1 MTEPFSTVCDFCGQ
15 PTTITEPNFSSGAR
29 SFSTNRSEY
38 GRCGFTYEA
47 VACPNSKCKKLSF
60 NVSLVKYGERA
71 GQISPVATIH
81 SWRLLPESSAK
92 PQPDYIPKA
101 IRDDYYEACRI
112 RDLSPKASATLARR
126 CLQGMIHDFW
136 SIEKPTLKKEID
148 ALKSEVDVP
157 TWNAIE
163 AVRKVGNIGA
173 HMEKDVNLIID
184 VEPREA
190 QLLIGLI
197 ETLLKEWYVAKH
209 DREEHF
215 RKLQALA
222 QKKTPPKRLARARV
236 RKQPPPPK
244 SRTRG

>member
-1 MTEPFSTVCDFCGQ
+1 MWEPFSFVCDFCGQ
-15 PTTITEPNFSSGAR
+15 PTTITEPNYSSG
-29 SFSTNRSEY
+29 STLFSTKMSEHES
-38 GRCGFTYEA
+38 CGFSYVA
-47 VACPNSKCKKLSF
+47 VACPNQKCKKLTF
-60 NVSLVKYGERA
+60 DVGLVKFGLYQGKI
-71 GQISPVATIH
+71 QPVETIQE
-81 SWRLLPESSAK
+81 WDLLPESSAK
-92 PQPDYIPKA
+92 PQPNYIPKA

-112 RDLSPKASATLARR
+112 RDLSAKASATLARR
-126 CLQGMIHDFW
+126 CLQGMIRNFW
-136 SIEKPTLKKEID
+136 KIKKPTLKKEID
-148 ALKSEVDVP
+148 ALKSKVDVP
-157 TWNAIE
+157 TWSAIE

-222 QKKTPPKRLARARV
+222 QKKDTAKKAGKGKSTKAAPAPKI
-236 RKQPPPPK
+236 
-244 SRTRG
+244 